1 MEQQTPRPRNI
12 FDLIN
17 LNVYEMSQDLCALAL
32 RLEQM
37 ESTLNDIRTALYPT
51 SESSSEDVAEQANS

>member
-37 ESTLNDIRTALYPT
+37 ESTLNDIRSALYPAQQ
-51 SESSSEDVAEQANS
+51 SEHEDVAEQ

>member
-1 MEQQTPRPRNI
+1 METQTPRPRNI

-17 LNVYEMSQDLCALAL
+17 LNVYEMSQDLCAVAL

-37 ESTLNDIRTALYPT
+37 EATLKDIRTALYPQPET
-51 SESSSEDVAEQANS
+51 EEIQADEQ